1 MNELPSWQQ
10 QALSHWPM
18 INRLAARRFPQGE
31 LAEEAALFVMD
42 KLAEKDWLRM
52 RSFAGQSSLATYLAA
67 VTFRLLEDFARKRQ
81 GRIKPPLWVRRLGG
95 IWMSLFRLLCLERF
109 SPTDAVEILISRQ
122 SCAAAVAE
130 KAAYQLLGEI
140 PDCGS
145 YHGEATELT
154 EESVIEEKQ
163 TESSH
168 PELKFDQEER
178 EQCLQSLA
186 SVIFAEENSV
196 PPTHLF
202 ERLLQANVRLEPQER
217 LMLKLC
223 FRDGLAVAEAG
234 RMLGWNRHQVHGRL
248 RRLLQRL
255 RQDFAEAGLDKELRL
270 LLSP

>member
-1 MNELPSWQQ
+1 MNDLSSWQQ

-18 INRLAARRFPQGE
+18 INRLAVRRFPRGE
-31 LAEEAALFVMD
+31 MAEEAALFVMD
-42 KLAEKDWLRM
+42 KLAEDDWQRV
-52 RSFAGQSSLATYLAA
+52 RSYAGQSSLATYLAA
-67 VTFRLLEDFARKRQ
+67 VTFRLLEDFARKRL
-81 GRIKPPLWVRRLGG
+81 GRIKAPLWVRRLGG
-95 IWMSLFRLLCLERF
+95 IWTILFRLLCLERF
-109 SPTDAVEILISRQ
+109 SPTEAVEILTSRQ
-122 SCAAAVAE
+122 SCTAAVAE

-145 YHGEATELT
+145 YHGEETELA

-163 TESSH
+163 AECSQ

-178 EQCLQSLA
+178 QQCLQSLA
-186 SVIFAEENSV
+186 SIVFAEDNPG
-196 PPTHLF
+196 PPIHLF

-223 FRDGLAVAEAG
+223 FRDGLTVAEAG

-255 RQDFAEAGLDKELRL
+255 RQSFAEAGLDKELQL
-270 LLSP
+270 LLQA